1 MVCTND
7 DITSQ
12 VDVAGYVRR
21 DRPPR
26 ERGGSQEPFPM
37 SKTTA
42 AKFDLYGGDPSL
54 DFVNTVD
61 GMRGFT
67 AVEQLGSYPRLL
79 DWAVQASLV
88 GGGGGA
94 RARAACRGA
103 ADPRRGGPGRGL
115 LPARGAARRP
125 GRAAGR
131 KAGAA

>member
-67 AVEQLGSYPRLL
+67 AREQLGSYPRLL

-88 GGGGGA
+88 G
-94 RARAACRGA
+94 AAEAHRLAGRSRGA
-103 ADPRRGGPGRGL
+103 A
-115 LPARGAARRP
+115 
-125 GRAAGR
+125 
-131 KAGAA
+131 